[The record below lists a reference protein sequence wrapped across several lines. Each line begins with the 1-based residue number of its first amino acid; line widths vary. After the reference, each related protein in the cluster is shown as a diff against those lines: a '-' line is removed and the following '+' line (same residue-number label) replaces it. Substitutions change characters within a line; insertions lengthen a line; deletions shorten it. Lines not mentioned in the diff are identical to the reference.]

1 MIWLINK
8 IADHLTKI
16 SKPLQQNNLETIT
29 NEHDKEINKDIYI
42 YIYIYICIYI
52 RKTVDVLRL
61 KEECTKENNID

>member
-16 SKPLQQNNLETIT
+16 SKPLQQNNLEMIT

-42 YIYIYICIYI
+42 YIYICIYI
-52 RKTVDVLRL
+52 RKTVDDLRL

>member
-42 YIYIYICIYI
+42 YIYMYIYKKNSWWPKIKGGMY
-52 RKTVDVLRL
+52 KG
-61 KEECTKENNID
+61 K